1 MSGIVSVEVPLGNAE
16 AEGKAL
22 ASRPPV
28 RQNARLRR
36 MEPMLV
42 CLCKVVSERQVL
54 SAILAGADTVA
65 EIERRTQAGSDCGA
79 CREKI
84 AEILEATARAKPA
97 EEERSPACNAKIPRS
112 SKS

>member
-1 MSGIVSVEVPLGNAE
+1 
-16 AEGKAL
+16 
-22 ASRPPV
+22 
-28 RQNARLRR
+28 
-36 MEPMLV
+36 MLV

-65 EIERRTQAGSDCGA
+65 EIERRTQAGTDCGA

-84 AEILEATARAKPA
+84 AEILEATTRANPV
-97 EEERSPACNAKIPRS
+97 EEERPSTCNARTPGS